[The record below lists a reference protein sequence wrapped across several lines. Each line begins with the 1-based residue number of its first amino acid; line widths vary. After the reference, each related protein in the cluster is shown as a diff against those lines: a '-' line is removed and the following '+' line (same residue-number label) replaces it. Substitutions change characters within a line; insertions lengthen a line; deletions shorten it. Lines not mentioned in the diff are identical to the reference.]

1 MYSPLFNTNHMLPPK
16 TCAGI
21 FYFLLMAG
29 MASSACGQQ
38 VSSPRPGPAGS
49 WRHIGTTT
57 VAFKTDRDVI
67 WVTGAD
73 AFRKLKFKVLDAPI
87 NLLDMKVY
95 FENGQFQDIPLRF
108 TIEKGGESR
117 IIDLNGNV
125 RRLKKIEF
133 WYRTIV
139 PGFKGLAKLMLFG
152 IK

>member
-1 MYSPLFNTNHMLPPK
+1 MYQPK
-16 TCAGI
+16 TYPAI
-21 FYFLLMAG
+21 FCCLLLVS
-29 MASSACGQQ
+29 MASETYAQQ

-49 WRHIGTTT
+49 WRHIGTTM

-67 WVTGAD
+67 WVTGSD
-73 AFRKLKFKVLDAPI
+73 AFRRLKFKVLDAPI

>member
-1 MYSPLFNTNHMLPPK
+1 M
-16 TCAGI
+16 
-21 FYFLLMAG
+21 
-29 MASSACGQQ
+29 
-38 VSSPRPGPAGS
+38 
-49 WRHIGTTT
+49 
-57 VAFKTDRDVI
+57 
-67 WVTGAD
+67 GAD
-73 AFRKLKFKVLDAPI
+73 AFRRLKFKVVDAPI

-95 FENGQFQDIPLRF
+95 FENGQFQDVPLRF

-139 PGFKGLAKLMLFG
+139 PGFKRLAKLMLFG

>member
-1 MYSPLFNTNHMLPPK
+1 MHRPLFHTNNMHQPK
-16 TCAGI
+16 TCTVI
-21 FYFLLMAG
+21 FYLLLITS
-29 MASSACGQQ
+29 MASSAYGQQ

-73 AFRKLKFKVLDAPI
+73 AFRRLKFKVVDAPI

-95 FENGQFQDIPLRF
+95 FENGQFQDVPLRF

-139 PGFKGLAKLMLFG
+139 PGFKRLAKLMLFG